1 MSNRRMDLIYF
12 MLLLFVVVV
21 GYLAANQELD
31 EGEVVMLPDFSLPVM
46 DLEIPFEF
54 HYDFGQYARPAPP
67 KLVLSENMESVMIE
81 VRSALL
87 ESSEPVEI
95 RPEAQFAAIVE

>member
-1 MSNRRMDLIYF
+1 MDLIYF
-12 MLLLFVVVV
+12 MLLLLVVVV
-21 GYLAANQELD
+21 GYLAANQESD
-31 EGEVVMLPDFSLPVM
+31 EAEVVMLPDFSLPVM

-54 HYDFGQYARPAPP
+54 PYDFVKYARPTPP

-87 ESSEPVEI
+87 KSSEPVEI
-95 RPEAQFAAIVE
+95 RPEAQFAAIAE